1 VAKVSIPISLGTP
14 EDIIKSKIDEWAD
27 SIKGLRETN
36 RPRPLINVEKGRY
49 FQARYLAHRY
59 WGRRPW
65 YMVRQ
70 HIQHYTKDR
79 NDIVLDSFCG
89 SGVTVI
95 ESLILRRKVI
105 GVDLNPM
112 AIFITDV
119 TAKFVEIDDV
129 KRAFGNVEKK
139 VAARINDL
147 YQKDERQIDVEHWY
161 PKKELPKSSFGV
173 SKEGVYVSNLF
184 SKRNLAATTMLFD
197 AINTTEMKGDIRN
210 VLKFAFTASLAQ
222 FTKMIR
228 TKKTGTGW
236 YLTAYRIPREYRENN
251 VWNRFRNKFLATL
264 RMKKETN
271 ELIGKNE
278 DYILKNCSATDL
290 SFITDEIIDYVFIDP
305 PWAIKYFD
313 LNVLWCSWLGF
324 ELDFGKE
331 IFPGS
336 STFEENMSDAVAEIW
351 RVLKPDHF
359 ATMNFA
365 NRNAAI
371 LNKMKSV
378 MEKSEFRW
386 IETVRNEQ
394 GQLSYVQRES
404 DMALRGDYLL
414 TLSKLPGQLQI
425 SRFVEEIDK
434 FSEVSL
440 RKMIKAAIT
449 QEGGKASYDDILKR
463 IYPKVVRNGLD
474 EDIHDV
480 LNRHFRRIEE
490 TSESGKGKNIVWTL
504 QQ

>member
-1 VAKVSIPISLGTP
+1 MPTSLGTP
-14 EDIIKSKIDEWAD
+14 EDVVKSRIDEWSD
-27 SIKGLRETN
+27 SIKISKETSKTK
-36 RPRPLINVEKGRY
+36 PLTQVEKDKY

-89 SGVTVI
+89 SGVTII
-95 ESLILRRKVI
+95 ESLILRRRVI
-105 GVDLNPM
+105 GIDLNPM

-119 TAKFVEIDDV
+119 TAKYVDIDDI
-129 KRAFGNVEKK
+129 KKAFDKVEKK
-139 VAARINDL
+139 VAERINDL
-147 YQKDERQIDVEHWY
+147 YQKDEHQIDIEHWY

-173 SKEGVYVSNLF
+173 SKEGVFVSDLF
-184 SKRNLAATTMLFD
+184 SKRNLAATAMLFD
-197 AINTTEMKGDIRN
+197 AINTIEMEEDVRN

-251 VWNRFRNKFLATL
+251 VWHRFRNKFMATL

-271 ELIGKNE
+271 KLIGKND

-290 SFITDEIIDYVFIDP
+290 SFIPDKMIDYVFIDP

-324 ELDFGKE
+324 ELNFEKE
-331 IFPGS
+331 IFPRS
-336 STFEENMSDAVAEIW
+336 STFEEDMSDALTEIW
-351 RVLKPDHF
+351 RVLKPGHF
-359 ATMNFA
+359 VTMNFA

-371 LNKMKSV
+371 LNKMKSI
-378 MEKSEFRW
+378 MDKTEFHW

-394 GQLSYVQRES
+394 GQLSYVQREYG
-404 DMALRGDYLL
+404 MALRGDYLL
-414 TLSKLPGQLQI
+414 TLSKHPGQLQI
-425 SRFVEEIDK
+425 SQFTEQIET
-434 FSEVSL
+434 FSEASL
-440 RKMIKAAIT
+440 RKMIKAVIT
-449 QEGGKASYDDILKR
+449 QEGGKASYDEIVKR
-463 IYPKVVRNGLD
+463 IYPKVVRNGL
-474 EDIHDV
+474 ETDIHDV
-480 LNRHFRRIEE
+480 LNKHFKRIEQS
-490 TSESGKGKNIVWTL
+490 TDSGKYVVWTL
-504 QQ
+504 

>member
-1 VAKVSIPISLGTP
+1 MAKSSMPIPLGTP
-14 EDIIKSKIDEWAD
+14 EDVIKSKIDEWKD
-27 SIKGLRETN
+27 SVKVSRGTN
-36 RPRPLINVEKGRY
+36 KTQPLTNVQKGRY

-70 HIQHYTKDR
+70 HIQHYTKDQ

-89 SGVTVI
+89 SGVTII
-95 ESLILRRKVI
+95 ESLILRKKVI

-119 TAKFVEIDDV
+119 TAKFVDIDDV
-129 KRAFGNVEKK
+129 NRAFDKVEEK
-139 VAARINDL
+139 VSARINDL
-147 YQKDERQIDVEHWY
+147 YQKDEHEIDVEHWY

-173 SKEGVYVSNLF
+173 SKEGVFVSDLF
-184 SKRNLAATTMLFD
+184 SKRNLAATAMLFD
-197 AINTTEMKGDIRN
+197 AINTIEMEDNVRN

-271 ELIGKNE
+271 KLIGKNE
-278 DYILKNCSATDL
+278 DYILKNCSATDI
-290 SFITDEIIDYVFIDP
+290 SFIPEEIIDYVFIDP

-324 ELDFGKE
+324 ELDFVKE

-336 STFEENMSDAVAEIW
+336 STFEENMGEALAEIW
-351 RVLKPDHF
+351 RVLKPGHF
-359 ATMNFA
+359 ITMNFA
-365 NRNAAI
+365 NKNATI
-371 LNKMKSV
+371 LNKMKSIT
-378 MEKSEFRW
+378 EKTKFNW
-386 IETVRNEQ
+386 IDTVRNEQ

-404 DMALRGDYLL
+404 GMALRGDYLL
-414 TLSKLPGQLQI
+414 TLSKLLGQLQI
-425 SRFVEEIDK
+425 VK
-434 FSEVSL
+434 FAKENEKISEGSL
-440 RKMIKAAIT
+440 MQMLKAVIA
-449 QEGGKASYDDILKR
+449 QAGGKASYDEIIKK
-463 IYPKVVRNGLD
+463 IYPKIVRNGLE

-480 LNRHFRRIEE
+480 LSKHFRRIEE
-490 TSESGKGKNIVWTL
+490 EGGSGKYVFWTL
-504 QQ
+504 RQ

>member
-1 VAKVSIPISLGTP
+1 MAKVAKLVSLGTP
-14 EDIIKSKIDEWAD
+14 EDAIESKIDEWID
-27 SIKGLRETN
+27 STEITKTSKA
-36 RPRPLINVEKGRY
+36 RPLTRVKKDRY

-65 YMVRQ
+65 YTVRQ
-70 HIQHYTKDR
+70 HIQHYTKDQ

-95 ESLILRRKVI
+95 ESLILGRRVI
-105 GVDLNPM
+105 GTDLNPM

-119 TAKFVEIDDV
+119 TAKFVDIENV
-129 KRAFGNVEKK
+129 KRAFDEIEKN

-147 YQKDERQIDVEHWY
+147 YHKDECKIDIEHWY

-173 SKEGVYVSNLF
+173 SKEGVFVSDLF
-184 SKRNLAATTMLFD
+184 SKRNLAATAMLFD
-197 AINTTEMKGDIRN
+197 AISKVEMEEDIRD

-290 SFITDEIIDYVFIDP
+290 SFVRNDSVDYVFIDP

-313 LNVLWCSWLGF
+313 LNVLWCSWMGF
-324 ELDFGKE
+324 ELDFKKE
-331 IFPGS
+331 IFPGAKA
-336 STFEENMSDAVAEIW
+336 FEENMIDAIAEVR
-351 RVLKPDHF
+351 RVLKPGHF

-365 NRNAAI
+365 NRNAAV

-378 MEKSEFRW
+378 MEKSEFHW
-386 IETVRNEQ
+386 INTVRNEQ

-404 DMALRGDYLL
+404 EMALRGDYLL
-414 TLSKLPGQLQI
+414 TLAKLPGQLRI
-425 SRFVEEIDK
+425 SRFVGEIEK

-440 RKMIKAAIT
+440 RQMVKTAIA
-449 QEGGKASYDDILKR
+449 QEGGQASYDEILKR
-463 IYPKVVRNGLD
+463 IYPRIVRNGLD
-474 EDIHDV
+474 KDIHDV
-480 LNRHFRRIEE
+480 LNKHFRKIEE
-490 TSESGKGKNIVWTL
+490 SSDSRKYVLWTL